1 LREASASKPS
11 MKCRKRIRRCQ
22 NRGLTLPPGSAR
34 GSPEFCLSGI
44 RHVGGAKLNQACMG
58 LSMSILFTD
67 ASPLIDAIQDVP
79 RGAHQRAQNHRA
91 ACLYSAD
98 ANRPDHDADTHRRR
112 SSGAAGPFSS
122 AAWKPCL
129 VSGHRHLGS
138 LTEPAII
145 KLSAPKADTHSP
157 VTLLATRR
165 PPTPRRLSPGAT
177 AQ

>member
-1 LREASASKPS
+1 MSKP
-11 MKCRKRIRRCQ
+11 
-22 NRGLTLPPGSAR
+22 GAR
-34 GSPEFCLSGI
+34 HSSGNSLGGAGACPNGI

-58 LSMSILFTD
+58 LSLSIFFRCL
-67 ASPLIDAIQDVP
+67 SSYGRVQDVP
-79 RGAHQRAQNHRA
+79 RGTRRRARNHRA

-98 ANRPDHDADTHRRR
+98 AYRPDHDADTHRRR

-138 LTEPAII
+138 STEPAII
-145 KLSAPKADTHSP
+145 KLPRSASRYTP
-157 VTLLATRR
+157 VTLLATRC
-165 PPTPRRLSPGAT
+165 PPTPRQLSLGAT